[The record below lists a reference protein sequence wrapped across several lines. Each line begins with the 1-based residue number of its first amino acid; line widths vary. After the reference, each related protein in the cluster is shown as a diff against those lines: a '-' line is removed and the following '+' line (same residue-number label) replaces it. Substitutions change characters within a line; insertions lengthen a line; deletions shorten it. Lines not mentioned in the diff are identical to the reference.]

1 MLFSCCCAQLI
12 MNEFKIESVSKRK
25 GSDYL
30 PAQVLGN
37 KRILRT
43 NVTMTIAECKEF
55 IADYKAEHN
64 EGNKGEWVLL
74 EIVS

>member
-1 MLFSCCCAQLI
+1 
-12 MNEFKIESVSKRK
+12 MNEFKIETISKRK
-25 GSDYL
+25 DSNYL

-43 NVTMTIAECKEF
+43 NVSMTIKECKEW
-55 IADYKAEHN
+55 IADYKAEQN
-64 EGNKGEWVLL
+64 DGNKGEWVLL

>member
-1 MLFSCCCAQLI
+1 ME
-12 MNEFKIESVSKRK
+12 EFKIETISKRK
-25 GSDYL
+25 GADFL
-30 PAQVLGN
+30 PAQVLGG

-43 NVTMTIAECKEF
+43 NVTMTIKECKDF